1 MAIEKREKIRAIA
14 DASFLIGL
22 SLIRQWRLIEGM
34 VEQIYVAPAVW
45 EEVFV
50 LGQGKPGTKEM
61 SQARFIKRYPVKN
74 KRAAE
79 MLEVFLGPGEAETL
93 ALAQEMGISIVFL
106 DDLKARKAAQKSG
119 LRTMG
124 VAGFLLA
131 AKQKGLVQEIR
142 PLLEELLK
150 NGFRLSQTL
159 METVLKR
166 AGENSLAL

>member
-1 MAIEKREKIRAIA
+1 
-14 DASFLIGL
+14 
-22 SLIRQWRLIEGM
+22 
-34 VEQIYVAPAVW
+34 
-45 EEVFV
+45 
-50 LGQGKPGTKEM
+50 
-61 SQARFIKRYPVKN
+61 
-74 KRAAE
+74 
-79 MLEVFLGPGEAETL
+79 
-93 ALAQEMGISIVFL
+93 VFL